1 MNPDVRALFP
11 GARGRVYLD
20 VAAKGLVP
28 STVREQVRAYVDDQ
42 VDGTMDKAR
51 LRRTVEE
58 TRTRIAALVG
68 ADADEVAV
76 TKNVSEGVNL
86 FAASL
91 PWASGDN
98 VVICPDL
105 EHPNNIYPWYNLRR
119 RLGVEVRAVPAAAGG
134 ELPVRGMIDAMD
146 ERTRVVTFS
155 TVSSVPGLVGETRP
169 IVDAAHDAGA
179 LALVDA
185 AQSVG
190 ALDTDVHARGFDAV
204 AMTAQKCLLSFFGCG
219 FLYVRR
225 AVADQ
230 LAPVHLARYGV
241 DLDAP
246 ETAHSDG
253 PLRYRSGALRF
264 DLGNYNYLGVSA
276 VAGSLDLIE
285 EVGTEVVEAH
295 VRELAGRLAEGLL
308 DEGMPVI
315 GDPRGPGRA
324 HIVTLGFF
332 TGGVHEA
339 AGAGGVHEAAGART
353 EGAHETTVARTGD
366 GPDLVDLHRFLNERG
381 IVHSL
386 RNGMLRF
393 SVGLY
398 NDATDVERV
407 LEGVRRWRRGP

>member
-1 MNPDVRALFP
+1 MNADVRALFP
-11 GARGRVYLD
+11 GARRRVYLD

-28 STVREQVRAYVDDQ
+28 TTVREHVHAYLDAQ
-42 VDGTMDKAR
+42 VDGTMDKGR

-58 TRTRIAALVG
+58 TRGRIATLLG
-68 ADADEVAV
+68 AADDEIAV

-91 PWASGDN
+91 PWKAGDN

-119 RLGVEVRAVPAAAGG
+119 RLGIEVRAVPTADG
-134 ELPVRGMIDAMD
+134 ELPVGGMIDAMD

-155 TVSSVPGLVGETRP
+155 TVTSVPGLLGQTGP
-169 IVDAAHDAGA
+169 LVDAAHDVGA
-179 LALVDA
+179 LTVVDA

-190 ALDTDVHARGFDAV
+190 ALDTDVRALGFDAV
-204 AMTAQKCLLSFFGCG
+204 AMTAQKCLLSFFGQG

-225 AVADQ
+225 AVAEE
-230 LAPVHLARYGV
+230 LLPVHLARYGV

-276 VAGSLDLIE
+276 VGRSLDVIE
-285 EVGTEVVEAH
+285 EVGTEVIEAH
-295 VRELAGRLAEGLL
+295 VRELAGRLAEVLVAEGL
-308 DEGMPVI
+308 PVI
-315 GDPRGPGRA
+315 GDPRGPARA
-324 HIVTLGFF
+324 HIVTVGS
-332 TGGVHEA
+332 
-339 AGAGGVHEAAGART
+339 AGRIRELA
-353 EGAHETTVARTGD
+353 
-366 GPDLVDLHRFLNERG
+366 DLHRFLEERG

-386 RNGMLRF
+386 RDGMLRF

-398 NDATDVERV
+398 NDDSDVERV
-407 LEGVRRWRRGP
+407 RDGVRRWRRGP

>member
-1 MNPDVRALFP
+1 MNPDLRALFP
-11 GARGRVYLD
+11 GAGRRVYLD

-28 STVREQVRAYVDDQ
+28 TTVRARLQAYLDDQ
-42 VDGTMDKAR
+42 VDGTVDKGR
-51 LRRTVEE
+51 LRQTVER
-58 TRTRIAALVG
+58 TRARIAALVG

-91 PWASGDN
+91 PWAAGDN

-119 RLGVEVRAVPAAAGG
+119 RLGVEIRAVPADGG
-134 ELPVRGMIDAMD
+134 ELPVRGMIDAVD

-155 TVSSVPGLVGETRP
+155 TVSSVPGLLAETGP
-169 IVDAAHDAGA
+169 IVTAAHDGGA
-179 LALVDA
+179 LILVDA

-190 ALDTDVHARGFDAV
+190 ALDTDVHALGFDAV
-204 AMTAQKCLLSFFGCG
+204 AMTAQKCLHSFFGCG

-225 AVADQ
+225 AVADG
-230 LAPVHLARYGV
+230 LLPIHLARYGV

-253 PLRYRSGALRF
+253 PLRYRPGALRF

-276 VAGSLDLIE
+276 VGGSLDLIE
-285 EVGTEVVEAH
+285 EVGTEVIEAH

-308 DEGMPVI
+308 AEGLPVI
-315 GDPRGPGRA
+315 GEPRGPSRA
-324 HIVTLGFF
+324 HVVTVGTF
-332 TGGVHEA
+332 TGGAGEA
-339 AGAGGVHEAAGART
+339 AADPTGA
-353 EGAHETTVARTGD
+353 D
-366 GPDLVDLHRFLNERG
+366 GPDLVDLHRFLGERG

-386 RNGMLRF
+386 RNGTLRF

-398 NDATDVERV
+398 NDESDVDRV
-407 LEGVRRWRRGP
+407 LDEVRRWRRER